1 MASRLPPL
9 LEPYLRL
16 PPETSLILLTGV
28 LGSTTNWL
36 VQRYLYSLLLAP
48 SAVAPA
54 DENFSQAD
62 TGGTNVILLSF
73 LRDYTFWKEGVGR
86 LGVDLD
92 AAAKKGKL
100 VYVDGLGALFEP
112 SHARDPKPTSGP
124 GRRVL
129 SAPTVNGLRKE
140 LEQAISHL
148 KANSTNSGPKTVL
161 IIDQPD
167 LLLAAAGHDLSS
179 HALYEMLLDIRENVY
194 STIVTLSADEPLISS
209 QSTLLEKEHAAF
221 TLSMAHD
228 ASLVVSLRMLDTG
241 TAKDVSGVL
250 RITGRGQYEE
260 EPEFIVEEQ
269 ELLYFVGSD
278 GSVRVFVRG
287 Q

>member
-48 SAVAPA
+48 SAVVPA

-92 AAAKKGKL
+92 AAAAKKGKL
-100 VYVDGLGALFEP
+100 VYVDGLDALFEP
-112 SHARDPKPTSGP
+112 SHARDPKPTSRP

-179 HALYEMLLDIRENVY
+179 HALYEMLLDIRE
-194 STIVTLSADEPLISS
+194 
-209 QSTLLEKEHAAF
+209 
-221 TLSMAHD
+221 
-228 ASLVVSLRMLDTG
+228 
-241 TAKDVSGVL
+241 VSGSIGSRDQPCQINVL
-250 RITGRGQYEE
+250 H
-260 EPEFIVEEQ
+260 FINSFTIE
-269 ELLYFVGSD
+269 
-278 GSVRVFVRG
+278 RVFDHCHTICRRALDIITINTAG
-287 Q
+287 ERACGIYSFYGT